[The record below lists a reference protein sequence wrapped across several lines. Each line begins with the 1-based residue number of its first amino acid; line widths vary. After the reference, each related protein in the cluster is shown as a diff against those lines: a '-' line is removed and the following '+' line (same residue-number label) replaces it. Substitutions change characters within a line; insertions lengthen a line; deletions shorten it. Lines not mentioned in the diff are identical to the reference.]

1 MPTFKILN
9 RTVEFN
15 GRAFA
20 VQRLDLLL
28 PDGKKHDFELV
39 AHRNSVSILPV
50 DDQGNMLFVRQYRV
64 GAESELLELPAGVL
78 EESEDPLEGAK
89 REVREETGMA
99 AGKIVHLGQAYLA
112 PGYASELM
120 YFYLAGELYPSPLQQ
135 DADEFLSLVKIP
147 VKEAYRMARSGEI
160 HDSKTLAAL
169 LLAEKYFSDEE

>member
-20 VQRLDLLL
+20 VHRLDLLL
-28 PDGKKHDFELV
+28 PDGRTHDFELV
-39 AHRNSVSILPV
+39 AHHNSVSILPV
-50 DDQGNMLFVRQYRV
+50 DSQGNMLFVRQYRV
-64 GAESELLELPAGVL
+64 GAETELLELPAGVL
-78 EESEDPLEGAK
+78 EAGEDPLEGAK

-99 AGKIVHLGQAYLA
+99 AGKIILLGQAYLA

-120 YFYLAGELYPSPLQQ
+120 YFYLASDLFPSPLEQ

-147 VKEAYRMARSGEI
+147 VQEAYRLGRSGEI

-169 LLAEKYFSDEE
+169 LLAEEILTDSK